1 MPPGSPDSPSRQK
14 MRVLGLRVTVDQ
26 DEFLNR
32 VASKRG
38 VPKSVYLRL
47 LIENHM
53 ENSTAPYNPITA

>member
-1 MPPGSPDSPSRQK
+1 

-32 VASKRG
+32 VARKRG

-47 LIENHM
+47 LIEKHM
-53 ENSTAPYNPITA
+53 ENSAAPYNPITA

>member
-1 MPPGSPDSPSRQK
+1 MPPDSPDSLPRQT

-32 VASKRG
+32 VARKRG

-47 LIENHM
+47 LIEKHM
-53 ENSTAPYNPITA
+53 ENGAAPYNPITA